1 MPEEGP
7 PCGEQADLLGR
18 ISTAM
23 VRAQKEFYGKGPPK
37 AKSYLLDNFLLVAM
51 SGGVLRAE
59 RTMVDEGRED
69 LVRGFRQQF
78 ENEMSARFT
87 GLVEEI
93 TGRRVINY
101 QSPDHVRPRHG
112 LRNLRLRSRS
122 RRTLLQRRAAL
133 LARAG
138 G

>member
-1 MPEEGP
+1 MPGEGP

-37 AKSYLLDNFLLVAM
+37 AKSYLLDNFLLVVM

-87 GLVEEI
+87 GLVKEI

-101 QSPDHVRPRHG
+101 QSQIMFDPDMVFEIFVFDRVADEPSSNG
-112 LRNLRLRSRS
+112 EPPS
-122 RRTLLQRRAAL
+122 
-133 LARAG
+133 
-138 G
+138 